1 MAHNPWLGP
10 PDLLGKSTPA
20 ALSCQLS
27 LVWKETG
34 SERSWGCFSSA
45 QPCMHAFRLQ
55 WWLILP
61 RVGSLCP
68 GACPLSIVF
77 PPPSSSVRGQQLGS
91 PILQDHCSFL
101 GTLTLLPELTSSNS
115 RRIGIQ
121 CREGGIDQ
129 IRRTGTSC
137 QVQES
142 FAKVWSL
149 MMKPVGK
156 SQHIEDYQINP
167 LIPF

>member
-1 MAHNPWLGP
+1 MDSFYVAKLCEQVLGPAQIPPPASHGHNPWLGP
-10 PDLLGKSTPA
+10 PDLVGKSTPV

-61 RVGSLCP
+61 RVGSLGP

-77 PPPSSSVRGQQLGS
+77 PPPSLSVRGQQLGS

-115 RRIGIQ
+115 VKH
-121 CREGGIDQ
+121 C
-129 IRRTGTSC
+129 
-137 QVQES
+137 
-142 FAKVWSL
+142 K
-149 MMKPVGK
+149 
-156 SQHIEDYQINP
+156 
-167 LIPF
+167 